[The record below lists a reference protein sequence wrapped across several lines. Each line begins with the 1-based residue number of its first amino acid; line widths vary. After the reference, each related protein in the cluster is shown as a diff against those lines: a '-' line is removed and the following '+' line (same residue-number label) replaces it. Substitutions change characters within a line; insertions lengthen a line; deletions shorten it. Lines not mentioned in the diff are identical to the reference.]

1 MSNLSTQVI
10 RRHENHLFRYL
21 QAYVLQHKLI
31 FYGQYFLKI
40 NCYSRLSLIPY
51 RSVSYDPHE
60 SHTVPHH
67 IHPITI
73 LKLTDKLPSS
83 SESECETL
91 ITGADS
97 FIPDGRLIMNE
108 SAEIDN
114 YFVASGSN
122 GYGIALVG
130 GVGKYIAELI
140 HNGNTNLCTCHI
152 YAMRLIHTGEG
163 GFMFFIPSKFAL
175 YVYNMLMKQ
184 GKDYGLINARS
195 MSIGILSSELIYR
208 NGEFCGFLT
217 STVYGFTFEKKVC
230 LGFVHAP
237 SSERI
242 TVNYIRGSTYKIN
255 IATKRF
261 EARPNVYQPTE
272 MDSTVLLHTN

>member
-1 MSNLSTQVI
+1 MLSNTI
-10 RRHENHLFRYL
+10 KR
-21 QAYVLQHKLI
+21 
-31 FYGQYFLKI
+31 
-40 NCYSRLSLIPY
+40 C
-51 RSVSYDPHE
+51 
-60 SHTVPHH
+60 
-67 IHPITI
+67 PI
-73 LKLTDKLPSS
+73 LA
-83 SESECETL
+83 ESECETL

-97 FIPDGRLIMNE
+97 FTLDERLIMNE
-108 SAEIDN
+108 SAEGNFWIDN
-114 YFVASGSN
+114 YFVASVIN
-122 GYGIALVG
+122 GHSIARAVG
-130 GVGKYIAELI
+130 ARKSIAELI